1 MDFRLKLS
9 GMTAGLLQPLCH
21 APTPPHPGPL
31 PQGER
36 EEAQA
41 GKPVRGLS
49 SQEKK
54 GRSPPPAP
62 PVFPPPTGAE
72 KTEESQGGHRGLS
85 CPPALLSFPPV
96 VSGNPS
102 SEEGG
107 RGRGNAEKARG
118 GRETGPVLLPLP
130 LRERPG
136 VRGGNGQ
143 LARVAP
149 SMSGNDV
156 VSGEDRRLPTYA
168 GTDSFLAA

>member
-1 MDFRLKLS
+1 MAPHGSRQVPVPCRRPVTLWCGSCRITRFPPSCRQAPLS
-9 GMTAGLLQPLCH
+9 FPPG
-21 APTPPHPGPL
+21 AP
-31 PQGER
+31 
-36 EEAQA
+36 
-41 GKPVRGLS
+41 S
-49 SQEKK
+49 F
-54 GRSPPPAP
+54 PPAI
-62 PVFPPPTGAE
+62 
-72 KTEESQGGHRGLS
+72 
-85 CPPALLSFPPV
+85 LSFPPV
-96 VSGNPS
+96 GSGNPS

-168 GTDSFLAA
+168 GTDSFLSA